1 MNEHVA
7 LTDHA
12 SVAAGMGMG
21 DTISWKAKWTVDKYH
36 GAAADVLAGKLTPYE
51 TQVVHTNLA
60 MNGGWDVIWKRLIT
74 LKPSTGLASVTSAFS
89 TKAAIALGQSSAT
102 STASQT
108 NLQGTNARVV
118 MDSGFPSHT
127 TGTSTTARSATFRV
141 TFSSAKANFAVKEFG
156 LFNTTST
163 SAGAFRMLNRK
174 VQSLGTKTSAAT
186 WQVSL
191 TLTGS

>member
-1 MNEHVA
+1 MNEHAQLRETAHVGA
-7 LTDHA
+7 A
-12 SVAAGMGMG
+12 SAGA
-21 DTISWKAKWTVDKYH
+21 DVITWKAKWRVEKYA
-36 GAAADVLAGKLTPYE
+36 GAAADVLAGRLTPFE
-51 TQVVHTNLA
+51 VREINSNLA
-60 MNGGWDVIWKRLIT
+60 MNGGWDVIWKRLLT

-89 TKAAIALGQSSAT
+89 SKAAIALGQSSAT

-118 MDSGFPSHT
+118 MDSGFPTHT
-127 TGTSTTARSATFRV
+127 SGTSTSARSASFRA

-174 VQSLGTKTSAAT
+174 QQSLGTKTSAAT
-186 WQVSL
+186 WQVTL
-191 TLTGS
+191 VLTGS